1 MSESGS
7 GSDVVSMRCRA
18 DKQDGCYVLNGT
30 KMWCTNGT
38 VANTLVVYA
47 RTEQEKGPH
56 GITAFV
62 IEKGMKVPHVTT
74 HTHDGCC
81 VVAAFCACILRC
93 PPLLN
98 RLQQDLN
105 LVHFLHKKIFCHYA
119 GSLLSDALA
128 QNPPHQTSGPAMIA
142 NLQYGHFLP
151 ADHLKAVVT
160 NSSLPQAAILHQ
172 ANCST
177 VQLACCRASSL
188 HRSWTSWACGVVTPA
203 SWSLR
208 IVKCLS
214 RMCWARSTRGCM
226 F

>member
-47 RTEQEKGPH
+47 RTEQEQGPH

-74 HTHDGCC
+74 HTHDECY
-81 VVAAFCACILRC
+81 VVAAFCACVLQC

-105 LVHFLHKKIFCHYA
+105 LVHLLHKKFSA
-119 GSLLSDALA
+119 TMQAVFLVTLLHKTHHIKQVGQLCMQVCSVD
-128 QNPPHQTSGPAMIA
+128 TS
-142 NLQYGHFLP
+142 
-151 ADHLKAVVT
+151 
-160 NSSLPQAAILHQ
+160 
-172 ANCST
+172 C
-177 VQLACCRASSL
+177 QLI
-188 HRSWTSWACGVVTPA
+188 T
-203 SWSLR
+203 
-208 IVKCLS
+208 
-214 RMCWARSTRGCM
+214 
-226 F
+226 